1 MGWIIEIHQQSIPW
15 IVDGFGLWRNG
26 DKGGTTNL
34 KGGECIGRCVGDQ
47 YRKNTKL

>member
-34 KGGECIGRCVGDQ
+34 KGGGMHWKVCGGSIP
-47 YRKNTKL
+47 